1 MKRPAEILIE
11 VFENV
16 LHRRVYTT
24 FQTDI
29 HKPHQFLFYDA
40 LIAFLLFLFV
50 GAVYSHFFFT
60 SLVMWIL

>member
-29 HKPHQFLFYDA
+29 DKSHQFFFDDG
-40 LIAFLLFLFV
+40 LIPFLLFLFTC
-50 GAVYSHFFFT
+50 AVYPHGFFT
-60 SLVMWIL
+60 SLVM